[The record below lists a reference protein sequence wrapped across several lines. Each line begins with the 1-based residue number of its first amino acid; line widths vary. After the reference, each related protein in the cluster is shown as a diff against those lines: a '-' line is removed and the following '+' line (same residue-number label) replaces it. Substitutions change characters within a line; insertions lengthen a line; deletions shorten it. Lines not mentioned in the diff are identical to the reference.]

1 MASRSALLGVLC
13 AAALLAAP
21 ARAADEPP
29 SKEPGPKAK
38 DAMESVLKEEAGA
51 LKSIAEAR
59 IRGDIDDDEL
69 ESQLEDEKATLEA
82 GLAMVAVVAKVSLQ
96 NAVNAAI
103 NVFWKAVKG
112 AIDTAI

>member
-1 MASRSALLGVLC
+1 MSFNVETVLKDMLG
-13 AAALLAAP
+13 AAAEVLKG
-21 ARAADEPP
+21 EW
-29 SKEPGPKAK
+29 PKAK